1 MCHKVVP
8 TWSKWCSMLPL
19 GRSGR
24 LEILVW
30 CCAKR
35 SIYRE
40 ARQRRDDDH
49 RCQASQLESLL
60 RRLEVSCSSAKRVA
74 SSEPSVDR
82 SPFKPELLSELL
94 RFLLLGSQLAQVRLP
109 HAQPGNHCPHT
120 PRRCAAACTGA
131 LAAARQPHTLC
142 NLARLS
148 RGLKSR
154 DHGCLRISSLPDAAV
169 TCNVL
174 QTLVL
179 ICRMT
184 RSRQNSSSLT
194 PERALRQL
202 ERLFG
207 GSLRWMRRDCRGKME
222 QRRFRENSQNQKQK
236 RCRPRPPF
244 CRHVPLEYCKSLAA
258 QQGS

>member
-1 MCHKVVP
+1 MPQEVGIAKGMPRFGLLSCIGSP
-8 TWSKWCSMLPL
+8 SKLHGSARSRPSCPVTCFRLAYWTVFGCSAEIVLDDKCLTTPDVSQGL

-60 RRLEVSCSSAKRVA
+60 RRLEVSCSSANRLA

-169 TCNVL
+169 T
-174 QTLVL
+174 
-179 ICRMT
+179 
-184 RSRQNSSSLT
+184 
-194 PERALRQL
+194 
-202 ERLFG
+202 
-207 GSLRWMRRDCRGKME
+207 
-222 QRRFRENSQNQKQK
+222 
-236 RCRPRPPF
+236 
-244 CRHVPLEYCKSLAA
+244 
-258 QQGS
+258 